1 MLTQGLLRAAQIRPH
16 GLSTHCE
23 NRTHTWPQ
31 TVDRV
36 ARFAAALQRLGVG
49 PGDRVAILALN
60 SDRYLEHFYA
70 VAWAG
75 AVTVPINTRLAAP
88 EIAYILADSGAAAL
102 LVDDAFVP
110 MLDQLR
116 DVLVSMRG
124 VIHLGSAVPA
134 TGLAAY
140 EALIAA
146 EGAAE
151 LVACDGDDLAGIFY
165 TGGTTGKP
173 KGVMLSHANL
183 VINAM
188 NAAPSIGL
196 EPAPVF
202 LHAAPMFHLG
212 DGAWTFAVTMLGGSH
227 CFIPKFDAVDCLRTI
242 AEQGVTDTM
251 LVPTMI
257 AMMLNLP
264 DVKHYDTS
272 RLRQIVFG
280 AAPMPEATLHRAL
293 DLWPGT
299 GFMTGWGMTELSPIG
314 TVLPARYTAPEHIA
328 SGRYRSC
335 GQAALS
341 AAVRIVDEND
351 REVPRG
357 TVGELVAR
365 SPTVMRGYWN
375 NPGATAEAL
384 RGGWLHSGDAAWMD
398 DEGFVFIVDRLK
410 DMIITG
416 GENVYPAEAES
427 AISTLGGVAECAV
440 IGIPNDRWGE
450 VVHAIVVPRP
460 GHSVEPGQ
468 VIDHCRQRLARYKCP
483 RSVEIRQ
490 DPLPLTGAGKIQK
503 AQLRARYW
511 AGRGKGVN

>member
-1 MLTQGLLRAAQIRPH
+1 MLIQGLLRAAQTRPN
-16 GLSTHCE
+16 GLSTHFE
-23 NRTHTWPQ
+23 GRTRAWPQ

-36 ARFAAALQRLGVG
+36 ARLAAALRRLGVA

-88 EIAYILADSGAAAL
+88 EIAYILSDSGAVVL

-110 MLDQLR
+110 MLDRLR
-116 DVLVSMRG
+116 DVLAPMRAI
-124 VIHLGSAVPA
+124 VHLGTAPPA
-134 TGLAAY
+134 GLAAY

-146 EGAAE
+146 ETAAAQA
-151 LVACDGDDLAGIFY
+151 LRSGDDLAGIFY
-165 TGGTTGKP
+165 TGGTTGKA

-196 EPAPVF
+196 EPTPMF

-227 CFIPKFDAVDCLRTI
+227 CFIPRFDAEACLRTI
-242 AEQGVTDTM
+242 ADHGVTDTM

-257 AMMLNLP
+257 ALMLNLP
-264 DVKHYDTS
+264 DVARYDTS

-280 AAPMPEATLHRAL
+280 AAPMPEAILRRAL
-293 DLWPGT
+293 DLWPDT
-299 GFMTGWGMTELSPIG
+299 RFMTGWGMTELSPIG

-328 SGRYRSC
+328 GGRYRSC

-341 AAVRIVDEND
+341 ATVLIVDEND

-357 TVGELVAR
+357 TVGELIVR
-365 SPTVMRGYWN
+365 SPTVMQGYWN
-375 NPGATAEAL
+375 NPEATAEAL

-398 DEGFVFIVDRLK
+398 DEGFVFIVDRIK

-416 GENVYPAEAES
+416 GENVYPAETES
-427 AISTLGGVAECAV
+427 AISTLAGVAECAV
-440 IGIPNDRWGE
+440 IGIPDDRWGE
-450 VVHAIVVPRP
+450 AVHAVVVPRP
-460 GHSVEPGQ
+460 GCQLEPEQ

-503 AQLRARYW
+503 AQLRAPHW
-511 AGRGKGVN
+511 TGRSKGVN